1 MSLPKQEHP
10 LYTITLPLSKTK
22 HKFRPF
28 LVKEEKILLM
38 AMESD
43 EEESIVDAIKQIITN
58 CCVNDIDVDD
68 LPIIDIEYFFLNI
81 QARSVSEISEF
92 QYKCNNIISE
102 DKVCGN
108 VVKFKLNLLEIVPEI
123 SKDFTHKIELTST
136 LGLMMKV
143 PNFRMLEESNS
154 DDKESTF
161 KQISSCIEYIYD
173 MDKIFYT
180 KDYTQDEMNE
190 WLGDLNRNQILKIE
204 KFFSSIPK
212 LEKNIDFCCDKCGY
226 TEKIHIEGLH
236 NFFV

>member
-1 MSLPKQEHP
+1 MSLPKQDHP
-10 LYTITLPLSKTK
+10 LYSIVLPLSKNK
-22 HKFRPF
+22 YKFRPF

-43 EEESIVDAIKQIITN
+43 EEESIINAIKQIITN
-58 CCVNDIDVDD
+58 CCASEIDVDE

-108 VVKFKLNLLEIVPEI
+108 VVKFKINLLEIVPEI
-123 SKDFTHKIELTST
+123 SKDFSTKIELTPT
-136 LGLMMKV
+136 LGLMMRV
-143 PNFRMLEESNS
+143 PNFRLLEEFNT
-154 DDKESTF
+154 DDKDATF
-161 KQISSCIEYIYD
+161 KQIASCIEYIYD
-173 MDKIFYT
+173 NDKIFYPNE
-180 KDYTQDEMNE
+180 YSQDEMNE
-190 WLGDLNRNQILKIE
+190 WLGELNRGQILKIE

-212 LEKNIDFCCDKCGY
+212 LEKDIDFCCDKCGY

-236 NFFV
+236 NFFG